1 MGAGRQGREHPDGMT
16 PAASAARHASRIQ
29 WKPCRWTLSRGM
41 SFAHR
46 KARRPGASCFAKIDH
61 DFRGRCVGQLNLIK
75 VVEKLAILI

>member
-16 PAASAARHASRIQ
+16 PRLPHVTRACIR

-41 SFAHR
+41 SLAHR
-46 KARRPGASCFAKIDH
+46 KARRPGASCFAKIDD